1 MFSPGQVKKLAQGD
15 EGTKQLKTGGA
26 GIKTEISHISI
37 AQLSL
42 HRTLSSIMGKQL
54 HLFSREPEL
63 LGGPTSTIAEL
74 SPQAWVPAC
83 PLWESSHPHYN
94 CGG

>member
-54 HLFSREPEL
+54 HLF
-63 LGGPTSTIAEL
+63 
-74 SPQAWVPAC
+74 
-83 PLWESSHPHYN
+83 
-94 CGG
+94 